1 MATTAKTKKTL
12 KLEGLALAR
21 MCAHYADEKK
31 GEDIAILDVS
41 GLSPITDFIVVC
53 TATSSPHL
61 RALRD
66 EIFERLKED
75 HNKPALVSDGSL
87 ESQWLVLGYPNVIVH
102 LFTDEKREFYGM
114 ETLWN
119 DAPRVELKE

>member
-1 MATTAKTKKTL
+1 MATTAKTKKTP
-12 KLEGLALAR
+12 KLEGLELAR
-21 MCAHYADEKK
+21 MCAHYAGEKK

-41 GLSPITDFIVVC
+41 GLSPITDYLVVC

-66 EIFERLKED
+66 EVSERLKED
-75 HNKPALVSDGSL
+75 HGKPALVSDGSL

-102 LFTDEKREFYGM
+102 LFTDEKREFYAM

-119 DAPRVELKE
+119 DAPRVDLKK